1 MDRLKDFR
9 YRNVELKNSLWERQR
24 RETAETY
31 LAIPNDS
38 LLYYFRTLA
47 GLEAPG
53 EGLTGWYGNGASTFG
68 QKLGAFAKLYAVT
81 GDYRLK
87 EKAVYLAD
95 EWGKCAAANKK
106 VFDCNDTYVYEKLLG
121 GFLDM
126 YENLG
131 YEKGLAYCSGLTDSA
146 AARFKRD
153 IPRDGLQGPELCE
166 NNMIE
171 WYTLPE
177 NLYRAYQLTGEQ
189 KYLDF
194 AQEWDYTY
202 LWDKLNNKDSAIGPR
217 HAYSQV
223 NSLSSA
229 AMAYEVTG
237 KKYYLDAIENGY
249 TEITE
254 RHTYATGGY
263 GPAECLFA
271 EEEGFL
277 GEMLKD
283 SWDPTRKSPVYRNFG
298 GSLVGR
304 NDNWGS
310 CEVSCC
316 AWAVFKICNY
326 LLRITGKAKYGAW
339 AEQMLINGVAGQPPI
354 DSQGHVMYYADYFVD
369 GAVKSVQDRRLQGNG
384 ANFEWQ
390 CCTGTFPQD
399 VAEYANM
406 LYYTDE
412 EGIYVSQYMK
422 SRAEFTVRGEKA
434 VLENCSEEDVS
445 PIRRFRIQTRGEL
458 PFRIS
463 FRIPHWAKGENS
475 ILVNGEDSGLRPLP
489 DSWAVL
495 ERVWQEDD
503 VITVTCPF
511 RLEFKPVDEKNK
523 DIAALMF
530 GPVVLAADKMTLFDG
545 DMEKPE
551 EWITCVDEKEMLFR
565 TLPGHVCPYPQE
577 VRTFRPYYKI
587 PVMEWYFMYVRF
599 RMQTEERR

>member
-87 EKAVYLAD
+87 EKAVYLAE

-202 LWDKLNNKDSAIGPR
+202 LWDKLNNKDSAIGDVYKR
-217 HAYSQV
+217 QG
-223 NSLSSA
+223 
-229 AMAYEVTG
+229 MA
-237 KKYYLDAIENGY
+237 L
-249 TEITE
+249 
-254 RHTYATGGY
+254 
-263 GPAECLFA
+263 
-271 EEEGFL
+271 
-277 GEMLKD
+277 
-283 SWDPTRKSPVYRNFG
+283 
-298 GSLVGR
+298 
-304 NDNWGS
+304 
-310 CEVSCC
+310 
-316 AWAVFKICNY
+316 
-326 LLRITGKAKYGAW
+326 
-339 AEQMLINGVAGQPPI
+339 
-354 DSQGHVMYYADYFVD
+354 
-369 GAVKSVQDRRLQGNG
+369 
-384 ANFEWQ
+384 
-390 CCTGTFPQD
+390 
-399 VAEYANM
+399 
-406 LYYTDE
+406 
-412 EGIYVSQYMK
+412 
-422 SRAEFTVRGEKA
+422 
-434 VLENCSEEDVS
+434 
-445 PIRRFRIQTRGEL
+445 
-458 PFRIS
+458 
-463 FRIPHWAKGENS
+463 
-475 ILVNGEDSGLRPLP
+475 
-489 DSWAVL
+489 
-495 ERVWQEDD
+495 
-503 VITVTCPF
+503 
-511 RLEFKPVDEKNK
+511 
-523 DIAALMF
+523 
-530 GPVVLAADKMTLFDG
+530 
-545 DMEKPE
+545 
-551 EWITCVDEKEMLFR
+551 
-565 TLPGHVCPYPQE
+565 
-577 VRTFRPYYKI
+577 
-587 PVMEWYFMYVRF
+587 
-599 RMQTEERR
+599 

>member
-87 EKAVYLAD
+87 EKAVYLA
-95 EWGKCAAANKK
+95 EGWGKCAAANKK

-217 HAYSQV
+217 YGIHDSGQENHRAYD
-223 NSLSSA
+223 
-229 AMAYEVTG
+229 
-237 KKYYLDAIENGY
+237 KKYMYIHCQKNLGLLQNF
-249 TEITE
+249 
-254 RHTYATGGY
+254 
-263 GPAECLFA
+263 PLFYQCA
-271 EEEGFL
+271 
-277 GEMLKD
+277 
-283 SWDPTRKSPVYRNFG
+283 
-298 GSLVGR
+298 GSHA
-304 NDNWGS
+304 S
-310 CEVSCC
+310 
-316 AWAVFKICNY
+316 VF
-326 LLRITGKAKYGAW
+326 
-339 AEQMLINGVAGQPPI
+339 
-354 DSQGHVMYYADYFVD
+354 
-369 GAVKSVQDRRLQGNG
+369 VKNLFHAFSL
-384 ANFEWQ
+384 
-390 CCTGTFPQD
+390 T
-399 VAEYANM
+399 
-406 LYYTDE
+406 
-412 EGIYVSQYMK
+412 
-422 SRAEFTVRGEKA
+422 
-434 VLENCSEEDVS
+434 NC
-445 PIRRFRIQTRGEL
+445 
-458 PFRIS
+458 
-463 FRIPHWAKGENS
+463 K
-475 ILVNGEDSGLRPLP
+475 
-489 DSWAVL
+489 
-495 ERVWQEDD
+495 
-503 VITVTCPF
+503 
-511 RLEFKPVDEKNK
+511 
-523 DIAALMF
+523 
-530 GPVVLAADKMTLFDG
+530 
-545 DMEKPE
+545 
-551 EWITCVDEKEMLFR
+551 
-565 TLPGHVCPYPQE
+565 
-577 VRTFRPYYKI
+577 
-587 PVMEWYFMYVRF
+587 
-599 RMQTEERR
+599 